1 MLGRHT
7 LNHAAAGAV
16 GLTSQTVVVD
26 HPGPTVPSISR
37 RDNLFAVVVAAT
49 PANVTKSRHEFARW
63 MRAFALAKARTD
75 EILLAVTEAVTN
87 AIEHGSGCD
96 GGKFVSIRA
105 SLHDQSM
112 TATVSDS
119 GHWISPAARPPAV
132 DTHRGRG
139 LILID
144 AFADNV
150 DIVRAADGTRI
161 TMQFDTA
168 DR

>member
-7 LNHAAAGAV
+7 LIHAAVGAV
-16 GLTSQTVVVD
+16 KRSNQTAVVD
-26 HPGPTVPSISR
+26 RLAPAAPSFGR
-37 RDNLFAVVVAAT
+37 RDNLFTVIVAAT

-63 MRAFALAKARTD
+63 LRAFALDKPRAD

-96 GGKFVSIRA
+96 ESKFVSIRA
-105 SLHDQSM
+105 CLNDQSM

-119 GHWISPAARPPAV
+119 GHWISSAARPPAV
-132 DTHRGRG
+132 PTHRGRG

-144 AFADNV
+144 AFADSV

-161 TMQFDTA
+161 TMQFDTS